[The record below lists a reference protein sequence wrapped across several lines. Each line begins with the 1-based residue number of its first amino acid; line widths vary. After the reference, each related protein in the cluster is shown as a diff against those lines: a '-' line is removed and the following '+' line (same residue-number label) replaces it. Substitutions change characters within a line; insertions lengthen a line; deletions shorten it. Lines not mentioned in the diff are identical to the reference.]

1 MQGAHLLLVEACAPQ
16 RRATAALLRAQ
27 GYRVTDVADGEG
39 FLRQLSQAHHD
50 AVLLD
55 LNLPDEDGL
64 VLLRRLRARGNMPV
78 FVLSGRQDEQSRLAA
93 LELGADDYLSK
104 PFLARELVLR
114 LGNFF
119 SRQWRPAGRMGDA
132 VTVGPWR
139 LYSGERTLRDGEGH
153 SVALTAGESDI
164 LTALA
169 NAAGR
174 TVSREQLADALSG
187 SIEGSSPET
196 VTVLIYRLR
205 KKLALLAG
213 DSASGRAS
221 VIITVPGLGYRVDKA
236 CEPDRRA
243 APAMGQAALPVRL
256 ASVG

>member
-1 MQGAHLLLVEACAPQ
+1 MQGAHLLLVEACAQQ
-16 RRATAALLRAQ
+16 RRATAGLLRAE
-27 GYRVTDVADGEG
+27 GYRVTEVATGEG
-39 FLRQLSQAHHD
+39 FLHQLPLSHHD

-78 FVLSGRQDEQSRLAA
+78 FVLSGRQDQQSRLAA
-93 LELGADDYLSK
+93 LELGADDYPTK
-104 PFLARELVLR
+104 PFLARELILR
-114 LGNFF
+114 LGNFL
-119 SRQWRPAGRMGDA
+119 SRQWRPAGRRVDA

-139 LYSGERTLRDGEGH
+139 LYSGERTLRDGQGH

-174 TVSREQLADALSG
+174 TLSREQLADALSG

-205 KKLALLAG
+205 KKLTLLAG
-213 DSASGRAS
+213 DGAAARAS
-221 VIITVPGLGYRVDKA
+221 VIVTVPGLGYRVDAA
-236 CEPDRRA
+236 CEPDRKA
-243 APAMGQAALPVRL
+243 GPAKGQARLPVRL